1 EVVERFP
8 SKMKPA
14 DFEDKV
20 EALVA
25 KVNN

>member
-1 EVVERFP
+1 
-8 SKMKPA
+8 KMKPA